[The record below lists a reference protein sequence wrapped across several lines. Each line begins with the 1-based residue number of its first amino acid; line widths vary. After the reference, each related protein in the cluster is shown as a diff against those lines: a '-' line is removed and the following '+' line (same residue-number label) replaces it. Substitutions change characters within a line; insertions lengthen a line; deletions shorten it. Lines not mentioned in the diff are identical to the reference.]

1 METLTLLGQ
10 VLAFV
15 AMVMSGALLNRVTGL
30 EITLS
35 CLTSGVVA
43 GLLVT
48 TFGWDVGLRAEFV
61 QDQVFYLF
69 LPILIFQAA
78 WALPPS
84 MLRLW
89 AGKALFLATVGV
101 LLTGFICALVIWWA
115 IGHPTGLPLMM
126 AALTGAILSATD
138 PVAVVATLQRLHAP
152 KDLATLF
159 EAESLLNDATA
170 VVLFALVMGILQQE
184 MTDPSLLGIVLEFC
198 VVFFGGILTGAAL
211 GWMGQGL
218 IRYLAREDL
227 GMITLLLLAFGSFF
241 VAEHL
246 LHVSGIMAAAS
257 AALVCRAG
265 LAKAESAA
273 IPRLSNGL
281 EWFGL
286 LFNLLIFCLMGLV
299 ITFDMFLERY
309 WAMAL
314 AIGAAV
320 FARFA
325 SVYLCQGIL
334 TLSGR
339 PLPRGWPLLLS
350 WGGLRGAIA
359 IALVLSLPIALPG
372 WWTVQSM
379 VFAVVLFSLLVQG
392 TTFAPLLRRHL
403 DSV

>member
-15 AMVMSGALLNRVTGL
+15 AMVMGGALLNRVTGL
-30 EITLS
+30 EITLA
-35 CLTSGVVA
+35 CLISGVST
-43 GLLVT
+43 GLVVT
-48 TFGWDVGLRAEFV
+48 ALGWDLGFQAEMV
-61 QDQVFYLF
+61 QNQMFYLF

-78 WALPPS
+78 WFLPTS

-101 LLTGFICALVIWWA
+101 LLTGAICAFVIWWA
-115 IGHPTGLPLMM
+115 IGQPTGLPLMM

-138 PVAVVATLQRLHAP
+138 PVAVVATLERLQAP

-170 VVLFALVMGILQQE
+170 VVLFALVMGILQQKLV
-184 MTDPSLLGIVLEFC
+184 DPSLLGILLRFGL
-198 VVFFGGILTGAAL
+198 VFLGGIATGAMM
-211 GWMGQGL
+211 GWIGQAL
-218 IRYLAREDL
+218 IRYLTREDL
-227 GMITLLLLAFGSFF
+227 GMICLLLLAFGSFF
-241 VAEHL
+241 AAEHL
-246 LHVSGIMAAAS
+246 FHVSGIMAAAS
-257 AALVCRAG
+257 AALVCRVG
-265 LAKAESAA
+265 LARAEYPGIS
-273 IPRLSNGL
+273 PLNHGLS
-281 EWFGL
+281 WFGL

-299 ITFDMFLERY
+299 ITFDMFLQNY

-314 AIGAAV
+314 AITAAV
-320 FARFA
+320 VARFA
-325 SVYLCQGIL
+325 SVYLCQGVL
-334 TLSGR
+334 ALSGR

-372 WWTVQSM
+372 WWIVQSM
-379 VFAVVLFSLLVQG
+379 VFAVVLFSLIVQG

-403 DSV
+403 DSA

>member
-15 AMVMSGALLNRVTGL
+15 AMVMAGALLNRITGL

-35 CLTSGVVA
+35 CLASGVGA
-43 GLLVT
+43 GLLIT
-48 TFGWDVGLRAEFV
+48 TFGWDIGLRAEFV

-78 WALPPS
+78 WCLSPS
-84 MLRLW
+84 MLKLW
-89 AGKALFLATVGV
+89 AGRALFLATVGV
-101 LLTGFICALVIWWA
+101 ILTGAVCALVIWWA
-115 IGHPTGLPLMM
+115 VGHPTGFPLMM

-138 PVAVVATLQRLHAP
+138 PVAVVATLSRLHAP

-170 VVLFALVMGILQQE
+170 VVLFTLVMGLAQNP
-184 MTDPSLLGIVLEFC
+184 MADPSILAIAGRFALVFVGGVLVGVVLGLV
-198 VVFFGGILTGAAL
+198 
-211 GWMGQGL
+211 GQGI

-227 GMITLLLLAFGSFF
+227 GMIALLLLAFGSFF
-241 VAEHL
+241 IAEHL
-246 LHVSGIMAAAS
+246 FHVSGIMASAA

-265 LAKAESAA
+265 LARAESAA
-273 IPRLSNGL
+273 IPKLSDGL

-309 WAMAL
+309 WAMAI
-314 AIGAAV
+314 AIVAAIV
-320 FARFA
+320 GRFA
-325 SVYLCQGIL
+325 GVYFCQGAL
-334 TLSGR
+334 RLAGR
-339 PLPRGWPLLLS
+339 PLPRGWPLLLG

-359 IALVLSLPIALPG
+359 VALVLSLPVALPG

-403 DSV
+403 DSI